1 MTSHAIR
8 SFAAAAAMILLAN
21 GSAGAQEIIAPPRT
35 TLYARLPKPVESVV
49 FEGATRSASLGGAV
63 VNRSLFFVNLA
74 WNDPVPQV
82 TSQSGVNLGSKNW
95 VPGSYRVR
103 FELRGTLPMA
113 TVSRYWYVGSTRQV
127 EACQFQVD
135 DLGMVCELPFT
146 VTSAEQDFWFEVRSN
161 IPNHSFQTTMRM
173 TVTRYDQ

>member
-1 MTSHAIR
+1 MTSPAIR
-8 SFAAAAAMILLAN
+8 SFAAAAAMILLVKD
-21 GSAGAQEIIAPPRT
+21 SPGAQEIIAPPRT

-49 FEGATRSASLGGAV
+49 FEGATRSVSLGAAV
-63 VNRSLFFVNLA
+63 VHRSLFFVNLQ

-82 TSQSGVNLGSKNW
+82 TSQSVVNLRSENW

-103 FELRGTLPMA
+103 FELRGNLPMA
-113 TVSRYWYVGSTRQV
+113 TVNRYWYSGSTRQV

-135 DLGMVCELPFT
+135 NLDMACELHFT
-146 VTSAEQDFWFEVRSN
+146 VTSAQQDFWFEIRSS
-161 IPNHSFQTTMRM
+161 IPNQSFQTTMRM